1 MRLPFTVR
9 DRDVQ
14 ANFDKLVGLLG
25 FNKLRKGTGTLTWG
39 GGTATTGSAS
49 VTHGLGSTPS
59 EVIVTANNPP
69 VGVGIYTGTPGAT
82 TFTVAATTVDGST
95 PAAATAFT
103 FSWVA
108 FA

>member
-14 ANFDKLVGLLG
+14 ANFDRLLGLLG
-25 FNKLRKGTGTLTWG
+25 FNKLRKGNGTLTWAG
-39 GGTATTGSAS
+39 GSATTGSTT
-49 VTHGLGSTPS
+49 VTHGLGTTPS
-59 EVIVTANNPP
+59 EVLVTANNPP
-69 VGVGIYTGTPGAT
+69 VAVAVFTGTPGAT
-82 TFTVAATTVDGST
+82 TFTVAATTTDGST